1 MKIFCIVFVALFA
14 MATSASISGQIIQ
27 VSKPRL
33 VPAVQKPSVKVVS
46 VTQHRVVPVVQQ
58 RLVPVAKAKLVQVS
72 VPRPTAQP
80 RLIISKVSQS
90 QPLLVPAAKPRV
102 QVQVVRSQ
110 QQPARPLSLA
120 QGLRPGSQVHHVQ
133 VIKKSN

>member
-14 MATSASISGQIIQ
+14 MASAGISGQIIQ
-27 VSKPRL
+27 VSPPRL

-46 VTQHRVVPVVQQ
+46 VTQQRVVPVVQQ
-58 RLVPVAKAKLVQVS
+58 RLVPVAKAKLIQVS
-72 VPRPTAQP
+72 VP
-80 RLIISKVSQS
+80 KVSK
-90 QPLLVPAAKPRV
+90 PLLVPAAKPRV
-102 QVQVVRSQ
+102 QVQVVRSKP
-110 QQPARPLSLA
+110 QPALPLA